1 MKSNRLEQLLTFLE
15 NSPGDAFIS
24 FAIAKEYEGMNEL
37 DKALASY
44 EALVKSNPDYVGTYY
59 HLGKLYENLEKFEAA
74 ETTFEAGILVAKAAG
89 DKHSAGEL
97 QGALDM
103 L

>member
-1 MKSNRLEQLLTFLE
+1 MESNRLQQLFTFLE
-15 NSPGDAFIS
+15 SSPGDAFIS
-24 FAIAKEYEGMNEL
+24 FAIAKEYEGLGEL
-37 DKALASY
+37 DKSLAAY
-44 EALVKSNPDYVGTYY
+44 EELVKSKPDYVGTYY
-59 HLGKLYENLEKFEAA
+59 HLGKLYEKLERFEEA
-74 ETTFEAGILVAKAAG
+74 ETTFTAGIAVAKAAG

>member
-1 MKSNRLEQLLTFLE
+1 MESNRLEQLFSFLKS
-15 NSPGDAFIS
+15 SPGDAFIS
-24 FAIAKEYEGMNEL
+24 FAIAKEYEGLGEL
-37 DKALASY
+37 DKSLTTY
-44 EALVKSNPDYVGTYY
+44 EELVKSKPDYVGTYY
-59 HLGKLYENLEKFEAA
+59 HLGKLYEKLEKFEEA
-74 ETTFEAGILVAKAAG
+74 ETTFTTGIAVAKAAG

>member
-1 MKSNRLEQLLTFLE
+1 MESNRLQQLFSFLE
-15 NSPGDAFIS
+15 SSPGDAFIS
-24 FAIAKEYEGMNEL
+24 FAIAKEYEGLGDL
-37 DKALASY
+37 DKSLATY
-44 EALVKSNPDYVGTYY
+44 EELVKSKPEYVGTYY
-59 HLGKLYENLEKFEAA
+59 HLGKLYEKLEKFEEA
-74 ETTFEAGILVAKAAG
+74 ETTFTAGIAVAKAAG

>member
-1 MKSNRLEQLLTFLE
+1 MESNRLQQLFNFLE
-15 NSPGDAFIS
+15 SSPGDAFIS
-24 FAIAKEYEGMNEL
+24 FAIAKEYEGLGDL
-37 DKALASY
+37 DKSLATY
-44 EALVKSNPDYVGTYY
+44 EELVKSKPDYVVTYY
-59 HLGKLYENLEKFEAA
+59 HLGKLYEKLERFEEA
-74 ETTFEAGILVAKAAG
+74 ETTFTSGIAVAKAAG

>member
-1 MKSNRLEQLLTFLE
+1 MESNRLQQLFTFLE
-15 NSPGDAFIS
+15 GSPGDAFIS
-24 FAIAKEYEGMNEL
+24 FAIAKEYEGLGEL
-37 DKALASY
+37 DKSLDTY
-44 EALVKSNPDYVGTYY
+44 EELVKSKPEYVGTYY
-59 HLGKLYENLEKFEAA
+59 HLGKLYEKLERFEEA
-74 ETTFEAGILVAKAAG
+74 ETTFTSGIAVAKAAG

>member
-1 MKSNRLEQLLTFLE
+1 MESNRLQQLFNFLE
-15 NSPGDAFIS
+15 SSPGDAFIS
-24 FAIAKEYEGMNEL
+24 FAIAKEYEGLGDL
-37 DKALASY
+37 DKSLATY
-44 EALVKSNPDYVGTYY
+44 EELVKSKPDYVGTYY
-59 HLGKLYENLEKFEAA
+59 HLGKLYEKLERFEEA
-74 ETTFEAGILVAKAAG
+74 ETTFTSGIAVAKAAG

>member
-1 MKSNRLEQLLTFLE
+1 MESNRLQQLLDFLE

-24 FAIAKEYEGMNEL
+24 FAIAKEYEGLGQL
-37 DKALASY
+37 DKSLTTY
-44 EALVKSNPDYVGTYY
+44 EALVKSQPDYVGTYY
-59 HLGKLYENLEKFEAA
+59 HLGKLYEKLEKFEEA
-74 ETTFEAGILVAKAAG
+74 ETTFTTGISIAKAAG
-89 DKHSAGEL
+89 DKHAAGEL

>member
-1 MKSNRLEQLLTFLE
+1 MESNRLQQLLNFLE

-24 FAIAKEYEGMNEL
+24 FAIAKEYEGLGEL
-37 DKALASY
+37 DKSLAAY
-44 EALVKSNPDYVGTYY
+44 EALVKSKPDYVGTYY
-59 HLGKLYENLEKFEAA
+59 HLGKLYEKLEKYEAA
-74 ETTFEAGILVAKAAG
+74 ETTFTTGITVARAAG
-89 DKHSAGEL
+89 DKHAAGEL

>member
-1 MKSNRLEQLLTFLE
+1 MESNRLQQLLDFLE

-24 FAIAKEYEGMNEL
+24 FAIAKEYEGLGQL
-37 DKALASY
+37 DKSLTAY
-44 EALVKSNPDYVGTYY
+44 EALVKSQPDYVGTYY
-59 HLGKLYENLEKFEAA
+59 HLGKLYEKLEKFDAA
-74 ETTFEAGILVAKAAG
+74 ETTFTTGISIAKAAG
-89 DKHSAGEL
+89 DKHAAGEL